1 MVIGVCVLL
10 IFVCLFAEYG
20 VAVIFE
26 KNPYKSMKGALAI
39 VKSVLGKRTEHQ
51 SDVYSRTHEMRA
63 CPVL

>member
-1 MVIGVCVLL
+1 MVIGVCVLF

-51 SDVYSRTHEMRA
+51 SDM
-63 CPVL
+63 